1 KKKFKSD
8 SDSNSQPYKRVD
20 YWLELAK
27 CYRSITNYDDVR
39 GIFCQISSL
48 KSLTLKAIEE
58 ESHSDFLSALNS
70 YVTALE
76 EYPLT
81 DDVVNDQ
88 ILELEHE
95 FWTQSMLNCCN
106 QLNNWSI
113 MSKHIF
119 IANTTFDTLWSNA
132 YQLNYLMPYA
142 IRSKL
147 KLLISGTEQ
156 EQLEQEG
163 LCQFFNNLSSTTN
176 LTPTSDTETTFVKRS
191 KYYIHYAKEQFLL
204 RWSQLSR
211 LSEYGR
217 KTTIQLIQ
225 PYHELDQ
232 FLVFIEHNLPLL
244 KSLENR
250 YLTNNKNDAETRDL
264 FQERIHNS
272 LLSQWKL
279 PDVIRSSIQTWDDI
293 VTNRALFLDIL
304 DELVGGPRM
313 TFVSR
318 LKATE
323 FDPIL
328 IDYKVQ
334 SSLDMAYC
342 ALRQRNFKL
351 ALSKLNDTRSRLD
364 LCQNPL
370 IKSIYWNEIYCD
382 VHLKRHQIQSSVS
395 TLSSLLSTLVA
406 KELKKMETKIN
417 SLQIIDEQT
426 ASLTSTYIQLNSQFC
441 RTVIDFLL
449 AQPKTYFDYEND
461 DRISSAKHR
470 QLEMY
475 LYGLDDHTTNIET
488 TDVLIH
494 ELFNKSVHILKNNI
508 EKQETDLQNLATNI
522 RQAKENVLSRDYN
535 ELASLCDDYLR
546 RYENNEDEDHLMD
559 RLFSGDNSN
568 TIADII
574 VKSVLSSMKYGSNEG
589 VKRFSRLLQI
599 IELYPNTMES
609 IANHLQEIPC
619 WMFFDCLYQIT
630 AYLDKPIGLKLYP
643 LIDEI
648 VKLYPQSI
656 VYPFKLSYE
665 TLQHSTKD
673 PTLKRNLD
681 IIRHKL
687 YRHTPLVN
695 EFIQAL
701 NQLNPQ
707 QEYENWCKELYQLLT
722 NDRNTRDLNK
732 LKNHYKKFKE
742 TLFSDLITHD
752 ETNEQTAMTITSQDS
767 VFNDGK
773 DQRLL
778 KPRLTSI
785 RFQFKNT
792 VEKDFDNLFGKHGE
806 LFSTVL
812 LTDVKSVL
820 TNLGT
825 KLKSIAQDKTN
836 INDYS
841 TWFSLTFRQQ
851 HRLIGTPS
859 LREIEMP
866 GQYTSKKKPFVE
878 HHIKIVGFD
887 EKILVLQSLRLPKRL
902 TIRGHDENDYP
913 FLVKGGEDIR
923 QDQRIEALFSIMN
936 DLYDD
941 DPNCN
946 QSNSA
951 HIAVR
956 TYKVIPMSSKL
967 GMIEWL
973 NNTRPLKELIES
985 SYTPAEQAIIAQ
997 GQHPR
1002 KLYQDY
1008 VTKVFQNAKPT
1019 AKSTS
1024 NTIMYA
1030 ELFLSLTKAQV
1041 EDEFN
1046 KIQSVIPSDLLRR
1059 AYYKIANSHEGFYT
1073 LRRQFITSY
1082 AVLCT
1087 SHYILGIGD
1096 RHQSNFLIDTSSGQ
1110 VIGIDFGSA
1119 FNAAT
1124 IHLPVPELIPIRLTR
1139 QLIQLMSPIGTDGL
1153 FRATMIQTMNALR
1166 ENSDLLL
1173 STMDV
1178 FIKEPL
1184 MEWMEHALKASK
1196 QVTQSESPTVRS
1208 DDTYA
1213 KDRIK
1218 SARLKLNGINPS
1230 VILGS
1235 DLKLNNF
1242 LRPSALKDAL
1252 RQMEKVVGGDQIRN
1266 KRAQILMQYE
1276 SNRYHKLTVD
1286 EQIDCIIDQATDV
1299 DILGRSWAGLETFM

>member
-1 KKKFKSD
+1 MLGPAVSHIQDFGD
-8 SDSNSQPYKRVD
+8 
-20 YWLELAK
+20 A
-27 CYRSITNYDDVR
+27 TT
-39 GIFCQISSL
+39 SS
-48 KSLTLKAIEE
+48 A
-58 ESHSDFLSALNS
+58 
-70 YVTALE
+70 
-76 EYPLT
+76 
-81 DDVVNDQ
+81 
-88 ILELEHE
+88 
-95 FWTQSMLNCCN
+95 
-106 QLNNWSI
+106 
-113 MSKHIF
+113 
-119 IANTTFDTLWSNA
+119 
-132 YQLNYLMPYA
+132 
-142 IRSKL
+142 
-147 KLLISGTEQ
+147 G
-156 EQLEQEG
+156 G
-163 LCQFFNNLSSTTN
+163 
-176 LTPTSDTETTFVKRS
+176 S
-191 KYYIHYAKEQFLL
+191 KYYIQYAKEQFLL

-232 FLVFIEHNLPLL
+232 FLIFIEHNLPLL
-244 KSLENR
+244 KTLENR
-250 YLTNNKNDAETRDL
+250 YLTNNKNDTITRDL
-264 FQERIHNS
+264 FHERIHND
-272 LLSQWKL
+272 LLSQWQL
-279 PDVIRSSIQTWDDI
+279 PDVIRSSIPIWDDI
-293 VTNRALFLDIL
+293 ITNRALFLDIL

-313 TFVSR
+313 TFTSR
-318 LKATE
+318 LKALE

-334 SSLDMAYC
+334 LSLDMAYC

-351 ALSKLNDTRSRLD
+351 SLTKLNDTRNRLD
-364 LCQNPL
+364 LCQNSL

-382 VHLKRHQIQSSVS
+382 VHLKRHQIQSSIS

-417 SLQIIDEQT
+417 SLDIIDEQT
-426 ASLTSTYIQLNSQFC
+426 ASLNSTYIQLNSQFS

-449 AQPKTYFDYEND
+449 AQPKAYFNYEND
-461 DRISSAKHR
+461 DKISQAKHR
-470 QLEMY
+470 QLEIY
-475 LYGLDDHTTNIET
+475 LYGFDDHTANIQAA
-488 TDVLIH
+488 DLLIN
-494 ELFNKSVHILKNNI
+494 ELFNKSVNILKTNI
-508 EKQETDLQNLATNI
+508 EKQETDLQNLSTNI
-522 RQAKENVLSRDYN
+522 RLAKENVLSRDYN

-546 RYENNEDEDHLMD
+546 RYENNEDENHLMNN
-559 RLFSGDNSN
+559 LFSSNNSN
-568 TIADII
+568 KIADII
-574 VKSVLSSMKYGSNEG
+574 VKSILSSMKYGSNEG

-609 IANHLQEIPC
+609 ISNHLQEIPC

-643 LIDEI
+643 LIEQI
-648 VKLYPQSI
+648 VKQYPQSI

-665 TLQHSTKD
+665 TLQYSTND
-673 PTLKRNLD
+673 PILKHNLE
-681 IIRHKL
+681 IIRQKL
-687 YRHTPLVN
+687 DRHTPLVN
-695 EFIQAL
+695 EFIHAL

-707 QEYENWCKELYQLLT
+707 QEYEYWCKELYQLLT
-722 NDRNTRDLNK
+722 NDRNIRDINK
-732 LKNHYKKFKE
+732 LKNHLKKFKDI
-742 TLFSDLITHD
+742 LFSDIINSDEINNEHSIT
-752 ETNEQTAMTITSQDS
+752 TITSQDS
-767 VFNDGK
+767 VFNDDK
-773 DQRLL
+773 DQRLN

-792 VEKDFDNLFGKHGE
+792 VEKDLDNLFGKQGE

-812 LTDVKSVL
+812 LTDIKPIL
-820 TNLGT
+820 INLGT
-825 KLKSIAQDKTN
+825 KLKSISQDKTN

-851 HRLIGTPS
+851 HRILGTPS
-859 LREIEMP
+859 IREIEIP
-866 GQYTSKKKPFVE
+866 GQYTSKKKPLIE

-887 EKILVLQSLRLPKRL
+887 EKILVLQSLRLPKRI
-902 TIRGHDENDYP
+902 TIRGHDENDYR
-913 FLVKGGEDIR
+913 FLIKGGEDIR
-923 QDQRIEALFSIMN
+923 QDQRIQALFSIMN
-936 DLYDD
+936 DLYDN

-951 HIAVR
+951 HITVQ
-956 TYKVIPMSSKL
+956 TYKVIPMSTKL

-973 NNTRPLKELIES
+973 DNTRPLKELIETN
-985 SYTPAEQAIIAQ
+985 YTQAEHDIISQ

-1008 VTKVFQNAKPT
+1008 VTNVFQKAKPT

-1030 ELFLSLTKAQV
+1030 ELFINLTKTQV
-1041 EDEFN
+1041 QDEFN
-1046 KIQSVIPSDLLRR
+1046 KIQSIIPSDLLRR
-1059 AYYKIANSHEGFYT
+1059 AYYKMANSHEGFYT

-1096 RHQSNFLIDTSSGQ
+1096 RHQSNFLIDITSGQ

-1139 QLIQLMSPIGTDGL
+1139 QLIQLMSPIGTNGL
-1153 FRATMIQTMNALR
+1153 FRATMIHTMNALR

-1184 MEWMEHALKASK
+1184 MEWMEHALKTSK
-1196 QVTQSESPTVRS
+1196 QISQNESPTIRS

-1230 VILGS
+1230 VITGS

-1242 LRPSALKDAL
+1242 LRPSSLKEAL
-1252 RQMEKVVGGDQIRN
+1252 RQMEKVLGGDQIQN